1 LFGAGLERDLAN
13 TTTAS
18 GVLQTASETKEHTAL
33 QSAARKV
40 CDALETQ
47 EGGVVGQLSLES
59 SYTSMKRALAVMTS
73 HYDGLDLQLVSE
85 GFIDMPDPDL
95 EKLVDVAEAPGA
107 ALAAFFE
114 GEVIPLLSACEEAW
128 AIAPMK

>member
-1 LFGAGLERDLAN
+1 M
-13 TTTAS
+13 
-18 GVLQTASETKEHTAL
+18 
-33 QSAARKV
+33 V

-47 EGGVVGQLSLES
+47 EGGQSGSSLWSRLTALYDGVSERVRDAL
-59 SYTSMKRALAVMTS
+59 YTGMKRALAVMTS

-85 GFIDMPDPDL
+85 GFVDMPDPNL
-95 EKLVDVAEAPGA
+95 EKLVDAAEASGA

-114 GEVIPLLSACEEAW
+114 GEVVSLLSACEEAW